1 VQIADN
7 VPSDFAV
14 VSNRIYVVVV
24 DGTAKVSTITYV
36 PTNAAAGTAATPF
49 ATIPNEQ
56 CNAIQ
61 SDAATGDLFLSCVD
75 YTSSLEYARHITST
89 GGAGTRINQINV
101 NGSGTV
107 PVYPMSGNL
116 YWFEFP
122 GGTVPN
128 GVRTSKFDGSGLT
141 TLQTYATADTF
152 WSVLGVDSNS
162 VFIWQTVSGVQSL
175 RQVAFTGT
183 STITLFNNAFSQ
195 AGFASDGT
203 TAFWWVG
210 LGGVYSVPKG
220 TLTAN
225 MNTVF
230 ADATLAVMG
239 PIDATSVYYATEVD
253 AVTGATGCSSYRI
266 AKRPKAGGTEAPLF
280 DGVDSCIG
288 AMKGDAN
295 VVVWRNRGRGCGT
308 MTCTNPLLK
317 LAK

>member
-24 DGTAKVSTITYV
+24 DGTAKTSTITYV

-107 PVYPMSGNL
+107 PIYPMSGNL

-128 GVRTSKFDGSGLT
+128 GVRTSK
-141 TLQTYATADTF
+141 
-152 WSVLGVDSNS
+152 S